1 MLSFDKEFV
10 MNLYQY
16 IKRLFGA
23 PRKKAPAAQN
33 EASEKMRK
41 MMTMLAHTQEQELTC
56 DEVYALLDEFVE
68 LAARGEDVSK
78 LMPLVQHHLEM
89 CPDCREEY
97 KVLEKIVLNVA

>member
-1 MLSFDKEFV
+1 

-23 PRKKAPAAQN
+23 PRREAPAVQN
-33 EASEKMRK
+33 EASEKMQK
-41 MMTMLAHTQEQELTC
+41 MMTMLAHTEERELTC

-78 LMPLVQHHLEM
+78 LMPLVKHHLDM

-97 KVLEKIVLNVA
+97 KVLETIVLNTA